1 MKRIVRTLAVFTCT
15 ITSLSAQTATT
26 AAPAA
31 PTQAP
36 APAPNANAALL
47 ERQAAASQRR
57 VDQLMSN
64 IREVDA
70 RIEKRVS
77 KAVDGVKPLG
87 DSKDSGTRVARI
99 KAEVID
105 FLRKQIGDYSRRRAQ
120 LRAELDNPRRVISEV
135 TLNSDIAK
143 IDARID
149 LRVQQI
155 IALGGSF
162 AAHKEYDKYSVN
174 GTGWYGY
181 TEYRV
186 NEDWK
191 QDRRNTRRAG
201 EEKGK
206 LFDAI
211 DVNVKRL
218 EATNRTLK
226 GRLQGQSPAAA
237 ARIQAD
243 ITRNESLIA
252 SLNGERNTL
261 YSTGADSL
269 RLVGSKEAIQ
279 IESRLKQ
286 AGADAR
292 SDQFKLISLYNQLN
306 QERSRLQSLNTALAA
321 QKKTAA
327 N

>member
-1 MKRIVRTLAVFTCT
+1 MKRILTYLAAFCCVVLTT
-15 ITSLSAQTATT
+15 KAQTA
-26 AAPAA
+26 PA
-31 PTQAP
+31 
-36 APAPNANAALL
+36 APAPNAELL
-47 ERQAAASQRR
+47 ERQTAASQRR

-64 IREVDA
+64 IRDLDA
-70 RIEKRVS
+70 RIEKRIS

-87 DSKDSGTRVARI
+87 DSKESGTRVARI

-105 FLRKQIGDYSRRRAQ
+105 FLRKQTGDYSRRRAQ
-120 LRAELDNPRRVISEV
+120 LRAELDNPRRVLAED

-149 LRVQQI
+149 RRVEQI
-155 IALGGSF
+155 IGLGGSF
-162 AAHKEYDKYSVN
+162 AAHKEYDKYTVN
-174 GTGWYGY
+174 GTGWYGH

-191 QDRRNTRRAG
+191 QDRRNTRRTG

-206 LFDAI
+206 LFNAI
-211 DVNVKRL
+211 DENVKRL
-218 EATNRTLK
+218 EATNRALK
-226 GRLQGQSPAAA
+226 GRLQGQSPASA

-243 ITRNESLIA
+243 ITRNEALIA

-261 YSTGADSL
+261 FSAGSDSL
-269 RLVGSKEAIQ
+269 RLVGSKEATQ
-279 IESRLKQ
+279 IEARLKQ

-292 SDQFKLISLYNQLN
+292 SDQFKLISLYNELN
-306 QERSRLQSLNTALAA
+306 QERARLQSLTTTLAT

-327 N
+327 AN